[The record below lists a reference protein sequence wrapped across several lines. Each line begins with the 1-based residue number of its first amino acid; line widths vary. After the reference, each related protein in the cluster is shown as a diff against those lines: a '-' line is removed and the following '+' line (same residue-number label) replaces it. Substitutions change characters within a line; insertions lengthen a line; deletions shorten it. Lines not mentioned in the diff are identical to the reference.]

1 MSNKIK
7 QTPKIPIILFI
18 NGQLKKISISIT
30 NNYAFLTIQNVFFS
44 IADIFFSKLLLLKR
58 KISI

>member
-7 QTPKIPIILFI
+7 RTPKIPIILFI

-30 NNYAFLTIQNVFFS
+30 NNYAFLTIQNVFF
-44 IADIFFSKLLLLKR
+44 L
-58 KISI
+58 

>member
-18 NGQLKKISISIT
+18 NSHVKEESSICIT
-30 NNYAFLTIQNVFFS
+30 NYYAFLTHSKCLFFPK
-44 IADIFFSKLLLLKR
+44 ADIFFQNYHY
-58 KISI
+58 

>member
-18 NGQLKKISISIT
+18 NDQLKKNSISIT
-30 NNYAFLTIQNVFFS
+30 NNYAFLTIQNVFF
-44 IADIFFSKLLLLKR
+44 L
-58 KISI
+58 